1 MTKTQLLRQIAKLES
16 INDQLQTEV
25 EQVDQLMRLLGFS
38 DGLASVKRSARE
50 IIDNGLLEDEEA

>member
-1 MTKTQLLRQIAKLES
+1 MTKTQLLKEIAKLES